1 MDQKEKPSTFS
12 EWSVTEMSP
21 QERISKKSLKRRSEE
36 VDSPEKALYGIFAD
50 PDELS
55 SDEEWI
61 SDLKDNSSSEDENK
75 VDISQDGIQ
84 EFTINQ
90 ESPILEESV
99 TKLITWIDD
108 PSVLKKF
115 SFTDRRKPIS
125 VIDKNSPVEY
135 FNLFFTEEFY
145 KLIIDQT
152 NLNANRVLQKTTGS
166 KNVRI
171 QAWKPLDIEEF
182 KVFLGLLFH
191 MGNIQLPSIEHY
203 WKTNYLYN
211 LTVFRDHMPR
221 NRFQLLLRM
230 LHFDE
235 NPIDNEPP
243 AKFNKICPAV
253 DLFNNTMEEV
263 YYPER
268 NLCID
273 SLVLW
278 RDCLVFKQHVSCK
291 QYKDGVKLYLLRE
304 PDGMILKLSVCA
316 VSRDHEISDKWQA
329 AQIVHELMA
338 KKLHQGHALY
348 MDNFY
353 TDIELSYQL
362 LSNGIHVTGIL
373 KRNEGVPI
381 EIIEKKL
388 KNGEL
393 MATYS
398 EDGISIQK
406 WKDKRE
412 ILLLSTEHKGE
423 IVEIQ
428 GTRGKKKI
436 PKSLLAYKRNMGGID
451 MVDQAFL
458 YHPCGGKTL
467 RWNQKL
473 GIYMFQL
480 LLLNSFFL
488 YKKNANCA
496 ISWLQYRDTIID
508 YLLKHKGIIP
518 STPTLKTPTPTSFHT
533 LNSIK
538 IENELL
544 LHSPKIVKK
553 ENESRAKRRKCVN
566 CKKNQKRKDTVY
578 SCTECPNKPA
588 LCLDCFAIF
597 HTS

>member
-1 MDQKEKPSTFS
+1 MYLF
-12 EWSVTEMSP
+12 
-21 QERISKKSLKRRSEE
+21 RRSEE

-61 SDLKDNSSSEDENK
+61 SELKSSSSSEDENE
-75 VDISQDGIQ
+75 DISQNISQDEIQ

-90 ESPILEESV
+90 ESQILEETV

-108 PSVLKKF
+108 PSVLKQF
-115 SFTDRRKPIS
+115 SFMDRRKPIPI
-125 VIDKNSPVEY
+125 IDRNSPVEY
-135 FNLFFTEEFY
+135 FNLFFTEQFY
-145 KLIIDQT
+145 QLIIDQT
-152 NLNANRVLQKTTGS
+152 NLNANQVLRRTTGS

-171 QAWKPLDIEEF
+171 QAWKALDIEEF

-203 WKTNYLYN
+203 WKINYLYN
-211 LTVFRDHMPR
+211 LTVFREHMPR

-235 NPIDNEPP
+235 NPTCDEPP
-243 AKFNKICPAV
+243 MTKFNKICPAV
-253 DLFNNTMEEV
+253 DLFNNTMEEA

-278 RDCLVFKQHVSCK
+278 RDCLAFKQHVSYK

-316 VSRDHEISDKWQA
+316 VSKDSEISDKWRA
-329 AQIVHELMA
+329 NQIVHELMA

-348 MDNFY
+348 TDHFY
-353 TDIELSYQL
+353 TDIELAYEL
-362 LSNGIHVTGIL
+362 LNNGVYITGIL
-373 KRNEGVPI
+373 KRTDGVPI

-388 KNGEL
+388 RKGEL

-398 EDGISIQK
+398 EDGVSIQK

-412 ILLLSTEHKGE
+412 IILLSTEHKGE

-428 GTRGKKKI
+428 GTRGQKKI
-436 PKSLLAYKRNMGGID
+436 PKSLLAYKQNVGGID
-451 MVDQAFL
+451 MIDQAHL

-473 GIYMFQL
+473 GIYMLQL

-488 YKKNANCA
+488 YKKNADCA
-496 ISWLQYRDTIID
+496 VSWLQYRDTIID

-518 STPTLKTPTPTSFHT
+518 STPTLKTASFHT